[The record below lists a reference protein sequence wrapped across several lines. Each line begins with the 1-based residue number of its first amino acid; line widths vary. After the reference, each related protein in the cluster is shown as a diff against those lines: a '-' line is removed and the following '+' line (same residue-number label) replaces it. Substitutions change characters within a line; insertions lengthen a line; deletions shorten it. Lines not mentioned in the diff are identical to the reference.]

1 MAAHVLIE
9 FSAGT
14 KRYPGGHEAL
24 KSVNLTVADGELLF
38 ITGHSGAGKST
49 LLKLLPVI
57 ERATSGSVIVNGQ
70 NLSSMRPAAIPYLRR
85 NIGQIFQDQKLLYD
99 RSVFDNVMLPLAVTG
114 VHPKDGAKRARA
126 ALDKVGLLARE
137 KANPIAL
144 SGGEQQRLA
153 IARAIVNRPAII
165 IADEPT
171 SNLDA
176 DYAAE
181 IIDLFVAFH
190 QVGVTL
196 IIATHD
202 ESAVSRA
209 AARATVRSVQ
219 LKGGSIV
226 AMPQAAA
233 TLPDPA
239 ATGAEM
245 SG

>member
-1 MAAHVLIE
+1 MIE
-9 FSAGT
+9 FSAVT
-14 KRYPGGHEAL
+14 KRYPGGYEAL
-24 KSVNLTVADGELLF
+24 RAVSFTVADGELVF
-38 ITGHSGAGKST
+38 VTGHSGAGKST

-57 ERATSGSVIVNGQ
+57 ERATSGSVLVNGQ
-70 NLSSMRPAAIPYLRR
+70 NVSSMRQGAIPYLRR

-114 VHPKDGAKRARA
+114 VHPKDGAKRVRA
-126 ALDKVGLLARE
+126 ALDKVGLLPRE

-171 SNLDA
+171 ANLDA
-176 DYAAE
+176 DYAGQ

-196 IIATHD
+196 LIATHD
-202 ESAVSRA
+202 DSAVTRA
-209 AARATVRSVQ
+209 GAKTRIRSVQ
-219 LKGGSIV
+219 LKAGEV
-226 AMPQAAA
+226 
-233 TLPDPA
+233 LP
-239 ATGAEM
+239 
-245 SG
+245 